1 ANAAGLATRAA
12 TATAIAVF
20 FRLTFMIALS
30 LWYHGWNGCH
40 RPRKSSASWLLVAF
54 PEPAT
59 WLSCRTPLNPCS
71 AVASTATE
79 REALADAPGSMEVCS
94 PADAETNDRPSSP
107 VSRMPCEASAAVKIG
122 RAHV

>member
-1 ANAAGLATRAA
+1 HVTGVQTCALPIYCHRSLFQ
-12 TATAIAVF
+12 VDVHDCS
-20 FRLTFMIALS
+20 LS